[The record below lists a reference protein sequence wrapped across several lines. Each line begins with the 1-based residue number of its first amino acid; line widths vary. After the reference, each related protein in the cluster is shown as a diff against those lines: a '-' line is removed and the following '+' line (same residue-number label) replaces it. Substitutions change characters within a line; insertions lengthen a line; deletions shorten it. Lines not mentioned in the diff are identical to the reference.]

1 MRMDVEM
8 NVFHG
13 IFSKEIL
20 FPLPNLGGEREGVRG
35 LLDYQLKD
43 TIRFTESQKRGLTF

>member
-1 MRMDVEM
+1 
-8 NVFHG
+8 
-13 IFSKEIL
+13 
-20 FPLPNLGGEREGVRG
+20 LGGGGRG